1 MNDTKPHYYTLG
13 QAAKATGKSKSTLLE
28 AIGKGK
34 FSVAERVGNRYCI
47 DPAELHRVYPPAEQ
61 AEKSETNNTE
71 LEIERLK
78 TQNMQYETELLGL
91 RLRFE
96 DKEQQVCDL
105 QKDRDHWRQQATY
118 LLEDKRNQ
126 EQPTKRKGLFASLFG
141 K

>member
-1 MNDTKPHYYTLG
+1 MNNTKPHYYTLG

-28 AIGKGK
+28 AIGKGR

-47 DPAELHRVYPPAEQ
+47 DPVELHRVYPPAEQ
-61 AEKSETNNTE
+61 KEETKQNISEP
-71 LEIERLK
+71 EIERLK
-78 TQNMQYETELLGL
+78 LQNMRYETELLGL
-91 RLRFE
+91 RLRVE

-126 EQPTKRKGLFASLFG
+126 EQPIKRKGLFASLFG